1 MFSYQFFVGRQM
13 LGRFFSNFT
22 RPQTHTGV
30 GPLRKAS
37 DVRILLDFDMFVTS
51 SNDCGAMLPPRC
63 PQGHFHF
70 QEIHQDHQG
79 IALDLKMTNCSISFW
94 SKPNTL
100 RSKHIEENKFG
111 EKGVR
116 ILTPQRAK
124 ALWASYPGTVPK
136 VAVCMQNRD
145 GTTLYRK
152 AAYPSYK
159 KS

>member
-1 MFSYQFFVGRQM
+1 M

-79 IALDLKMTNCSISFW
+79 IALDLNDELLHLFLKQT
-94 SKPNTL
+94 
-100 RSKHIEENKFG
+100 KHTEEQTHRGK
-111 EKGVR
+111 
-116 ILTPQRAK
+116 
-124 ALWASYPGTVPK
+124 
-136 VAVCMQNRD
+136 
-145 GTTLYRK
+145 
-152 AAYPSYK
+152 
-159 KS
+159 